1 MEPPATR
8 LRVKNT
14 LTNRLEE
21 FEPKEPGH
29 VRMYVCGPSVYDET
43 HLGHARSYVAYD
55 AMKRYFL
62 AKGLRVTHVQNF
74 TDVEEN
80 ISRRA
85 REHGL
90 EPLEFA
96 QLLIDHFFR
105 DMDALRVVRATHY
118 PRVSENIERVVE
130 IVKDLQEK
138 GIAYAVDCGP
148 RPHLDPAQ
156 KDPCDVYFSA
166 ERAPSYGLLAGATI
180 EELTVDHPMK
190 SGERRHPLDFA
201 LWKSRDDWGVTWPST
216 FGEGRP
222 GWHVECTAMAT
233 RHLGADFDIHGGG
246 MDLIFP
252 HHDSERVIGEAWL
265 GERYCRY
272 YLHNGFVTV
281 GDIKMSKSLGNFVT
295 VSELLTRHDPEV
307 LRTFLLEQHYR
318 APLNYDSKAIA
329 RTQARVERWRA
340 LVAQVERA
348 AEGHAQVE
356 GAPLAPPVTDAIAA
370 FWAALDDDFQFGRA
384 LDALDGALDGAAA
397 LKEPAG
403 AAAALAALRQAARAL
418 GVVWAL
424 DDPPPKPEK

>member
-1 MEPPATR
+1 MQENATR

-14 LTNRLEE
+14 LTNKLEP

-29 VRMYVCGPSVYDET
+29 VRMYVCGPSVYDES

-62 AKGLRVTHVQNF
+62 ATGLRVTHVQNF

-85 REHGL
+85 AEEGIA
-90 EPLEFA
+90 PLA
-96 QLLIDHFFR
+96 YADRLIEHFFR
-105 DMDALRVVRATHY
+105 DMDALRILRATHY
-118 PRVSENIERVVE
+118 PRVTENVERVIE

-138 GIAYAVDCGP
+138 GIAYCVDCGP

-156 KDPCDVYFSA
+156 KDACDVYFCA

-180 EELTVDHPMK
+180 EELTVDHPM
-190 SGERRHPLDFA
+190 SAGERRHPLDFA
-201 LWKSRDDWGVTWPST
+201 LWKSRDDWGVTWPSV

-295 VSELLTRHDPEV
+295 VSELLSRHEPEV

-318 APLNYDSKAIA
+318 APLNYDSGAIA

-340 LVAQVERA
+340 LVAQVQQA
-348 AEGHAQVE
+348 AGDRGEVE
-356 GAPLAPPVTDAIAA
+356 GAALAPSVAKAMAA
-370 FWAALDDDFQFGRA
+370 FWAALEDDFQFGRT
-384 LDALDGALDGAAA
+384 LDALDAALDAAVA
-397 LKEPAG
+397 QPDAAPAS
-403 AAAALAALRQAARAL
+403 LAALRRAARAL
-418 GVVWAL
+418 GVLWAL
-424 DDPPPKPEK
+424 DDQAP